1 MTIDPIDPT
10 QPARLRQL
18 SCPTLPL
25 AVYREVVAHLQQV
38 DGISAGLVAQSA
50 PDFDYDRSQVGY
62 LWLQYPENAD
72 ATTRQQVD
80 RILAYYG
87 DRYGVWERV

>member
-1 MTIDPIDPT
+1 MTIDPMNTT
-10 QPARLRQL
+10 QTVQLRQL

-38 DGISAGLVAQSA
+38 DGISAGLTAQST
-50 PDFDYDRSQVGY
+50 PEFDYDRSQVGH

-87 DRYGVWERV
+87 DRYGAWETV